1 MVKLIK
7 LIARSYSVGDLA
19 CLPYSEGERK
29 EMKKVC
35 VCGGRVEG
43 GGDGGGGEE
52 TGVFHLMFVLFQP
65 SVVRLIKCVL
75 IEEWHLNL

>member
-1 MVKLIK
+1 MC
-7 LIARSYSVGDLA
+7 VG
-19 CLPYSEGERK
+19 
-29 EMKKVC
+29 
-35 VCGGRVEG
+35 GGWG